1 MPVSQPLHPE
11 LSIIIPARNEEA
23 NIDACLDSLLAQDY
37 PDFDVTVIDDG
48 STDGTPD
55 LLDKWKTR
63 DPRMQVYRVDTLP
76 EGWAGKAHALHTGVT
91 LTSGVWLLFT
101 DADTCH
107 APQTLR
113 RMLGHAVHEQDDLL
127 SMRTDLMTLIG
138 PATSLLMPM
147 SEILLALR
155 VTPAEA
161 RDPAF
166 PRAFPEP

>member
-1 MPVSQPLHPE
+1 T
-11 LSIIIPARNEEA
+11 
-23 NIDACLDSLLAQDY
+23 AQ
-37 PDFDVTVIDDG
+37 
-48 STDGTPD
+48 

-63 DPRMQVYRVDTLP
+63 DPRIQVLPNEPADPQGRSGSSVAGSHFKVHRVENLP

-107 APQTLR
+107 APQTLH

-138 PATSLLMPM
+138 PASSLLMPM
-147 SEILLALR
+147 SEVMLAQR
-155 VTPAEA
+155 VTPAEV
-161 RDPAF
+161 RDPASSHGF
-166 PRAFPEP
+166 ASGQYMLLRREAYLATGGYA